1 MARRKMLKE
10 EKKINLNILINELLI
25 NRIDLKLEKSNDK
38 RSRLIERLLIKYVEE
53 NKYKLELENKKVQ

>member
-25 NRIDLKLEKSNDK
+25 NRIDLELEKSNDK
-38 RSRLIERLLIKYVEE
+38 RSRLVERLLTKYVEE
-53 NKYKLELENKKVQ
+53 NRYKLEL